1 MCTLVFTMVGITV
14 LAGQVMGY
22 GILAGSL
29 FLQLPQIIK
38 ILMAKSV
45 VGLSKRA
52 RYAEVS
58 ILAASGQGGNVSFF
72 VYSCWSVPSHS
83 FFVSHRVQVPINS
96 NAVIYHW
103 LIGAPFRCAAHKW

>member
-1 MCTLVFTMVGITV
+1 MDLILCPAKHHPLIPNSKSAWNCMCTLVFTMVGVTV

-52 RYAEVS
+52 RYAEVGS
-58 ILAASGQGGNVSFF
+58 LAASGQ
-72 VYSCWSVPSHS
+72 
-83 FFVSHRVQVPINS
+83 
-96 NAVIYHW
+96 
-103 LIGAPFRCAAHKW
+103 